1 MTEELKIDFAFAC
14 RDDCLERM
22 VPSDLRMLVG
32 ERDLAQGQVGDLSML
47 VRQLVQ
53 ALRKASPDH
62 ALPDKAMDYL
72 KRKGLQGSP
81 MRNQQRSD

>member
-1 MTEELKIDFAFAC
+1 MSIDMDFAR
-14 RDDCLERM
+14 RDDCLDNM
-22 VPSDLRMLVG
+22 MPSDLRMLVG

-47 VRQLVQ
+47 VRQLVH

-81 MRNQQRSD
+81 MRNQQRSN

>member
-1 MTEELKIDFAFAC
+1 MSIDMDFAR
-14 RDDCLERM
+14 RDDCLDSM

-53 ALRKASPDH
+53 ALRKSAPDH

-81 MRNQQRSD
+81 MRNQQRSN